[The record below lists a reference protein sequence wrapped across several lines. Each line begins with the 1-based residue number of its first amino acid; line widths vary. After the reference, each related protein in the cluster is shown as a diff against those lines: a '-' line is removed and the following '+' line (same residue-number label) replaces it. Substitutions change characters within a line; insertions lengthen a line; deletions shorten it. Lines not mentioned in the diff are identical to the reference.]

1 VLKVSDID
9 ITADSE
15 VEVTRLGEDPAAV
28 GTGGNADPLTAPAQA
43 VPRSRPGALS
53 LSDCVRA
60 FAGYF
65 SPRLIAVALAG
76 ALALRL
82 ALGDWGWQDAL
93 VPAYLIIS
101 EPLTEWLIHVYV
113 LHSKGIAIAGRRFE
127 PLAAREHRAH
137 HATPTELRWVFIPTY
152 ALIAFLP
159 SIAGLVFLYAL
170 IAHALAG
177 GNLLGEAATGLLAAY
192 AILAGYEWCHFL
204 IHTPYRPRRWYYKL
218 IWRNH
223 RLHHYKNERYWF
235 GVTTHLGDV
244 ALHTNP
250 EQSKVPRSP
259 TARSLHT
266 KR

>member
-1 VLKVSDID
+1 M
-9 ITADSE
+9 
-15 VEVTRLGEDPAAV
+15 
-28 GTGGNADPLTAPAQA
+28 TAPAEA
-43 VPRSRPGALS
+43 IPRSQPGALT
-53 LSDCVRA
+53 LGDCIRA

-76 ALALRL
+76 AVALRL
-82 ALGDWGWQDAL
+82 ALGEWTWQDAL
-93 VPAYLIIS
+93 VPVYLIVS
-101 EPLTEWLIHVYV
+101 EPITEWLIHVYI
-113 LHSKGIAIAGRRFE
+113 LHSKGFSMAGRRFE

-137 HATPTELRWVFIPTY
+137 HASPTELRWVFIPTY

-159 SIAGLVFLYAL
+159 TIALLVFVYAL

-177 GNLLGEAATGLLAAY
+177 GNLTTEWATGLLAAY

-223 RLHHYKNERYWF
+223 RLHHYKNEHFWF

-250 EQSKVPRSP
+250 EQSSVPRSP
-259 TARSLHT
+259 TARSLGAAAET
-266 KR
+266 G